1 MYASPLPVV
10 SNSVCV
16 CVLTCPDKHSSYALA
31 KSALVTLLRPFLAVV
46 VPRLLYT
53 AFTFSQ
59 PLLLRRIV
67 GFLGEDDP
75 STNVRNGLIGATVLI
90 YFGLAVRSCP
100 TGYHPPAC
108 PATDMEQGNSRAAL
122 GYERQL

>member
-1 MYASPLPVV
+1 M
-10 SNSVCV
+10 VCV
-16 CVLTCPDKHSSYALA
+16 CVLTWADKHSSYALA
-31 KSALVTLLRPFLAVV
+31 KSALVTLLRPFLAVI

-67 GFLGEDDP
+67 GFLGENDP

-90 YFGLAVRSCP
+90 YFGLAVRFVPPP
-100 TGYHPPAC
+100 T
-108 PATDMEQGNSRAAL
+108 RVL
-122 GYERQL
+122 GIGARQLTRSTRLRAPAIIT